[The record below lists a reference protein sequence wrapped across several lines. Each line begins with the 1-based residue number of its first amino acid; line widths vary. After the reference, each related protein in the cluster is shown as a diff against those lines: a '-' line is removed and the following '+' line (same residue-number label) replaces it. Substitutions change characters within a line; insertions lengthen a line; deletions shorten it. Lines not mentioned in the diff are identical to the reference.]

1 MNSYYDWLLVFLAI
15 FVPPV
20 SVLIKYPPVF
30 LQKLVAKKKSKYKL
44 KKTNNEFYLSFF
56 LFFIGYLPSLIHA
69 LYLISKNDEHY
80 RYYNELKRRYKQ
92 EQLRKK
98 KHKHSKSGNK
108 AHHGKFGTGSANNNN
123 LASKAAKKSK
133 RCDKDP
139 LTRVRI
145 QESTYGSVF

>member
-1 MNSYYDWLLVFLAI
+1 MNSYYDWLLVFIAI

-44 KKTNNEFYLSFF
+44 KQTNNEFYLSFL

-80 RYYNELKRRYKQ
+80 RYFNELKRRYKQ

-98 KHKHSKSGNK
+98 KHKHSKSGSA
-108 AHHGKFGTGSANNNN
+108 AHRGKLGAGSSNNI
-123 LASKAAKKSK
+123 LGSKSSKKSK
-133 RCDKDP
+133 RSDKNP
-139 LTRVRI
+139 VARVRI
-145 QESTYGSVF
+145 QESTYGSVV